1 MEPAEPSKLGS
12 VQGSGGESAGGSAA
26 LTGDVLEASPPRF
39 DAAAAER
46 IAGERFGIEG
56 AASDL
61 GSERDQNFRI
71 VDAGGAAFV
80 LKISNAGEDPAV
92 LDMENRAMGHV
103 LRTDATIPVPRLMP
117 SADGSSIASVDAP
130 GGLRHLVRM
139 VTFLDG
145 AVLGAPA
152 LSAHGLDAIGSTL
165 ARLGRALR
173 GFFHPAAGRV
183 LLWDVRHAAS
193 LRPLVPAI
201 EDGSRRELVVRTLDR
216 FEERVLPF
224 FDRLRAQPIHGDV
237 TLDNALFDDE
247 QRISGIVD
255 FGDMSHTALVCDLG
269 STLAA
274 VMAFR
279 ADPFEAAARTVAAYG
294 EVTPLEHSE
303 IEVLPDVLATR
314 LAAGVIISAWRVR
327 RYPENADYILGWDAE
342 SWPLLELLDRTG
354 AHEASR
360 RLAGDGIPGGAT
372 ASSIDTTDDLMR
384 RRRHA
389 LGPALLPLTY
399 DEPLHVVRGEGVW
412 LIDADGRRFLD
423 AYNNVPVVGHG
434 HPRVVDAIAQQA
446 RQLNTNTR
454 YLFPSVI
461 DLAERL
467 IATMPAAID
476 TCMFVNSGSEANDLA
491 WRIATISSGGDGGI
505 VTEFAYHGVT
515 HAVAAL
521 SPEEWGAAGPPAHVA
536 TVPAPDGY
544 RGRYRADDEGWAER
558 YAAHV
563 DAAAAE
569 LAGRGVRAAAMYVDG
584 GFTSDGILTPPPAY
598 LHDAAR
604 RTRSAGA
611 MFVADEVQAG
621 YGRLG
626 SAMWSF
632 AAHGIEP
639 DAVTLGKPMGNGHPV
654 AAVLTRSDLMDR
666 VAATTNYFSTFG
678 GNPVACAAA
687 LAVLDVLGE
696 EGLQARAKEVGEYM
710 MNGLRGLAEQHV
722 LIGEVR
728 GSGLLIGVELVR
740 DRDTREPASREAQAV
755 ANGLRARGVLVGT
768 TGPRA
773 SALKIRPPLVFGR
786 EHADQL
792 LEALDEALGEP
803 LR

>member
-1 MEPAEPSKLGS
+1 MESAEPSDER
-12 VQGSGGESAGGSAA
+12 SGRGSADRPA
-26 LTGDVLEASPPRF
+26 RPASGVLDASPPRF

-46 IAGERFGIEG
+46 IARERFGIEG

-61 GSERDQNFRI
+61 GSERDQNFRV
-71 VDAGGAAFV
+71 VDTEGAAFV

-92 LDMENRAMGHV
+92 LDMENRAMEHV
-103 LRTDATIPVPRLMP
+103 ARTDPAIPVPRPMP
-117 SADGSSIASVDAP
+117 AADGSITWVESP
-130 GGLRHLVRM
+130 GGLRHLVRV

-145 AVLGAPA
+145 DVLGAPA
-152 LSAHGLDAIGSTL
+152 VSAHGLDAIGSTV

-193 LRPLVPAI
+193 LRPMVPAI
-201 EDGSRRELVVRTLDR
+201 EEGPRRDLVLRVLDR
-216 FEERVLPF
+216 FEDRVLPV

-237 TLDNALFDDE
+237 TLDNALFDAE
-247 QRISGIVD
+247 QRISGVVD
-255 FGDMSHTALVCDLG
+255 FGDMSHTALVCDLA
-269 STLAA
+269 STLAS

-279 ADPFEAAARTVAAYG
+279 TDPFEVAARTVAAYG
-294 EVTPLEHSE
+294 DVTPLEPSE
-303 IEVLPDVLATR
+303 IALLPDILATR
-314 LAAGVIISAWRVR
+314 LAAGVTISAWRVR

-342 SWPLLELLDRTG
+342 SWPLLELLDRTEPG
-354 AHEASR
+354 EVSDQ
-360 RLAGDGIPGGAT
+360 LAGASDAFAGHGTARGIG
-372 ASSIDTTDDLMR
+372 TTDDLVR
-384 RRRHA
+384 RRRRA

-399 DEPLHVVRGEGVW
+399 DEPLHLVRGEGVW

-434 HPRVVDAIAQQA
+434 HPRVVDAIAQQS
-446 RQLNTNTR
+446 RRLNTNTR

-461 DLAERL
+461 ELAERL

-491 WRIATISSGGDGGI
+491 WRIATISTGRQGGI

-515 HAVAAL
+515 HAIAAL
-521 SPEEWGAAGPPAHVA
+521 SPEEWGAAGRPEHIA

-544 RGRYRADDEGWAER
+544 RGRYRDDDEGWAER

-563 DAAAAE
+563 DEAVAELEGRGMSAAA
-569 LAGRGVRAAAMYVDG
+569 VYVDS
-584 GFTSDGILTPPPAY
+584 GFTSDGILTPPPEY
-598 LHDAAR
+598 LHDVVR
-604 RTRSAGA
+604 RTRTAGA
-611 MFVADEVQAG
+611 VFVADEVQAG

-654 AAVLTRSDLMDR
+654 AAVLTRSDLVDR
-666 VAATTNYFSTFG
+666 VAETTSYFSTFG

-687 LAVLDVLGE
+687 LAVLDVLEE
-696 EGLQARAKEVGEYM
+696 EGLQARARDVGEYM
-710 MNGLRGLAEQHV
+710 LSGLRGLAERHP
-722 LIGEVR
+722 LIGDVR
-728 GSGLLIGVELVR
+728 GTGLLIGVELVR
-740 DRDTREPASREAQAV
+740 DRDTRDPASRDAEAV

-768 TGPRA
+768 TGPNG
-773 SALKIRPPLVFGR
+773 SALKVRPPLVFAR
-786 EHADQL
+786 QHADL
-792 LEALDEALGEP
+792 LLGALDEVLATRG
-803 LR
+803 